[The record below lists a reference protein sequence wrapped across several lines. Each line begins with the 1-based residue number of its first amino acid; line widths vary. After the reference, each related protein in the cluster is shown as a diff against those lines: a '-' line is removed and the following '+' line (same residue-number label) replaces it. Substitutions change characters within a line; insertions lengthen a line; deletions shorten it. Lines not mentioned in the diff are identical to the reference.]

1 MRRALGKGGDAYYV
15 RQKLSYRCM
24 GMWFFERIYEKM
36 TAEPWACALDV
47 ILTALLIYGMIVF
60 LQKNNAKRLAPLVIL
75 FVAAGVVLSSELVGL
90 TVLGNVFRYSI
101 FIVLIAVVMLF
112 PQEAKRGLLK
122 LASPRDTHEAYT
134 TAYDVSDEQL
144 HAAIADIVRAAQ
156 NMSKKNVGAL
166 IVISTQNM
174 PEHIIDSGTKLDAV
188 LSCALLESIFNT
200 KAPLHDGA
208 VFVRGNRIVAAGC
221 FLPLSQSNAIDKE
234 LGTRHRAG
242 IGVSENY
249 NVLTII
255 VSEETGVISIAQRGE
270 LTRYFDSQM
279 LTDKLEQ
286 TYGLQAT
293 PETKKHRHRD

>member
-1 MRRALGKGGDAYYV
+1 MDFLTNITDKIIN
-15 RQKLSYRCM
+15 Q
-24 GMWFFERIYEKM
+24 
-36 TAEPWACALDV
+36 PWACAIDV
-47 ILTALLIYGMIVF
+47 VLSALLIYGMIVF
-60 LQKNNAKRLAPLVIL
+60 LKRNNAGKLTFIIL
-75 FVAAGVVLSSELVGL
+75 GFIALGTVLSSEIVGL
-90 TVLGNVFRYSI
+90 TVLGNTLKYSI
-101 FIVLIAVVMLF
+101 VIVIIAVIFLF
-112 PQEAKRGLLK
+112 PAETKRGMLK
-122 LASPRDTHEAYT
+122 LASPRDTHEQYT
-134 TAYDVSDEQL
+134 TAYDVSDEEL
-144 HAAIADIVRAAQ
+144 HSAINDIVRAAQ

-166 IVISTQNM
+166 IIISNQNL

-221 FLPLSQSNAIDKE
+221 FLPLSQSNSIDKE

-249 NVLTII
+249 NNVLTII
-255 VSEETGVISIAQRGE
+255 VSEETGVISIAQNGE

-293 PETKKHRHRD
+293 PESTKKHHHRKG

>member
-1 MRRALGKGGDAYYV
+1 
-15 RQKLSYRCM
+15 
-24 GMWFFERIYEKM
+24 MWFLTNIYEKM
-36 TAEPWACALDV
+36 VAKPWACAIDIVLA
-47 ILTALLIYGMIVF
+47 ALLIYGMIVF
-60 LQKNNAKRLAPLVIL
+60 LKKNNAGKLIAFVLV
-75 FVAAGVVLSSELVGL
+75 FVAAGIVLSSEFMDLPVVGS
-90 TVLGNVFRYSI
+90 VMRYGIIIVVVVIVF
-101 FIVLIAVVMLF
+101 VF
-112 PQEAKRGLLK
+112 PAETKRGLLK
-122 LASPRDTHEAYT
+122 LASPRDTHEQYT
-134 TAYDVSDEQL
+134 TAYDVSDEEL
-144 HAAIADIVRAAQ
+144 HAAINDIVRAAQ

-166 IVISTQNM
+166 IIISTQNL

-255 VSEETGVISIAQRGE
+255 VSEETGVISIAQHGE

-286 TYGLQAT
+286 TYGLRAT
-293 PETKKHRHRD
+293 PESTRKHHRRKGD

>member
-1 MRRALGKGGDAYYV
+1 ME
-15 RQKLSYRCM
+15 
-24 GMWFFERIYEKM
+24 FFEKIYDKM
-36 TAEPWACALDV
+36 VAKPWACALDIV
-47 ILTALLIYGMIVF
+47 LTALLIYGLIVF
-60 LQKNNAKRLAPLVIL
+60 LKKNNAKRLVFIALALIAV
-75 FVAAGVVLSSELVGL
+75 GVVLASELVGT
-90 TVLGNVFRYSI
+90 TVVGSLLKYAV
-101 FIVLIAVVMLF
+101 FIVIIVAVFMF
-112 PQEAKRGLLK
+112 PAEVRRGLLK
-122 LASPRDTHEAYT
+122 IASPRDTHEAYS
-134 TAYDVSDEQL
+134 ADENVSEEQL
-144 HAAIADIVRAAQ
+144 HNAINDIVRAAQ

-166 IVISTQNM
+166 IVISTQNL

-221 FLPLSQSNAIDKE
+221 FLPLSQSISIDKE

-255 VSEETGVISIAQRGE
+255 VSEETGVISIAQGGE

-293 PETKKHRHRD
+293 PESTRKRRRGKGA

>member
-1 MRRALGKGGDAYYV
+1 MDFFTNIYD
-15 RQKLSYRCM
+15 KL
-24 GMWFFERIYEKM
+24 IDK
-36 TAEPWACALDV
+36 PWAFAIDV
-47 ILTALLIYGMIVF
+47 VLSAFLIYGMIVF
-60 LQKNNAKRLAPLVIL
+60 LKKNNAGKLAFFLIG
-75 FVAAGVVLSSELVGL
+75 FVVLGIVLSSEFMGLTLVGSIM
-90 TVLGNVFRYSI
+90 RYATI
-101 FIVLIAVVMLF
+101 IIVIAVVFLF
-112 PQEAKRGLLK
+112 PAETRRGLLK
-122 LASPRDTHEAYT
+122 LASPRDTHEQYT
-134 TAYDVSDEQL
+134 TAYDVSDEEL
-144 HAAIADIVRAAQ
+144 HAAINDIVRAAQ

-221 FLPLSQSNAIDKE
+221 FLPLSQSNTIDKE

-255 VSEETGVISIAQRGE
+255 VSEETGVISIAQHGE

-293 PETKKHRHRD
+293 PESTRKHRHREG

>member
-1 MRRALGKGGDAYYV
+1 
-15 RQKLSYRCM
+15 
-24 GMWFFERIYEKM
+24 MWFFTNIYDKM
-36 TAEPWACALDV
+36 TDKPWACAIDIVLA
-47 ILTALLIYGMIVF
+47 ALLIYGMIVF
-60 LQKNNAKRLAPLVIL
+60 LKKNNAGKLIVFVLL
-75 FVAAGVVLSSELVGL
+75 FVAAGIVLSSDYIATPVVGSFMKY
-90 TVLGNVFRYSI
+90 G
-101 FIVLIAVVMLF
+101 VLIVAIVIVFMF
-112 PQEAKRGLLK
+112 PAEIKRGLLK
-122 LASPRDTHEAYT
+122 AASPRDTHEQYT
-134 TAYDVSDEQL
+134 TAYDVSDEEL
-144 HAAIADIVRAAQ
+144 HAAINDIVRAAQ

-166 IVISTQNM
+166 IIISNQNL
-174 PEHIIDSGTKLDAV
+174 PENIIDSGTKLDAV

-255 VSEETGVISIAQRGE
+255 VSEETGVISTAQHGE

-293 PETKKHRHRD
+293 PVPTRKRRRKES

>member
-1 MRRALGKGGDAYYV
+1 MEFLTNIY
-15 RQKLSYRCM
+15 QKM
-24 GMWFFERIYEKM
+24 IAK
-36 TAEPWACALDV
+36 PWACAIDIALA
-47 ILTALLIYGMIVF
+47 ALLIYGMIVF
-60 LQKNNAKRLAPLVIL
+60 LKKNNAGKLIAIVLV
-75 FVAAGVVLSSELVGL
+75 FVAASIVLSSELIGL
-90 TVLGNVFRYSI
+90 SVLGSVMRYGIIIVAIVIVF
-101 FIVLIAVVMLF
+101 VF
-112 PQEAKRGLLK
+112 PAETKRGLLK
-122 LASPRDTHEAYT
+122 LASPRDTHEQYT
-134 TAYDVSDEQL
+134 TAYDVSDEEL
-144 HAAIADIVRAAQ
+144 HAAINDIVRAAQ

-166 IVISTQNM
+166 IIISTQNL

-255 VSEETGVISIAQRGE
+255 VSEETGVISIAQHGE

-293 PETKKHRHRD
+293 PESTRKHHRRKGD

>member
-1 MRRALGKGGDAYYV
+1 ME
-15 RQKLSYRCM
+15 
-24 GMWFFERIYEKM
+24 FFERIYDKM
-36 TAEPWACALDV
+36 LAAPWACALDIV
-47 ILTALLIYGMIVF
+47 LTAFVIYGMIVF
-60 LQKNNAKRLAPLVIL
+60 LQKNNAKRLAFIIL
-75 FVAAGVVLSSELVGL
+75 AFVAIGIVLSSDYLGL
-90 TVLGNVFRYSI
+90 SVIGTLLKYSI
-101 FIVLIAVVMLF
+101 VIVIAAVLLLF
-112 PQEAKRGLLK
+112 PQETRRGLLK
-122 LASPRDTHEAYT
+122 LASPRDTHDAYT
-134 TAYDVSDEQL
+134 TAYDISDEEL
-144 HAAIADIVRAAQ
+144 HAAINDIVRATQ

-166 IVISTQNM
+166 IIISTQNM

-255 VSEETGVISIAQRGE
+255 VSEETGVISIAQHGE

-293 PETKKHRHRD
+293 PNSRNSKRHRHNKE

>member
-1 MRRALGKGGDAYYV
+1 
-15 RQKLSYRCM
+15 
-24 GMWFFERIYEKM
+24 MWFFENIYDKM
-36 TAEPWACALDV
+36 VDKPWACAIDIL
-47 ILTALLIYGMIVF
+47 LTALLIYGVIVF
-60 LQKNNAKRLAPLVIL
+60 LQKNNAKRLVFIIL
-75 FVAAGVVLSSELVGL
+75 AFTAAGVVLSSDELGF
-90 TVLGNVFRYSI
+90 TVIGTILEYSI
-101 FIVLIAVVMLF
+101 LIAVAAVLLLF
-112 PQEAKRGLLK
+112 PQETRRGLLK

-134 TAYDVSDEQL
+134 TEYDVSDEEL
-144 HAAIADIVRAAQ
+144 HSAINDIVRASQ

-166 IVISTQNM
+166 IVISTQSM
-174 PEHIIDSGTKLDAV
+174 PEHIIDSGTKLDAI

-221 FLPLSQSNAIDKE
+221 FLPLSHSNSIDKE

-249 NVLTII
+249 KVLTII
-255 VSEETGVISIAQRGE
+255 VSEETGVISIAQDGE
-270 LTRYFDSQM
+270 LTRYFDSKM

-293 PETKKHRHRD
+293 PKSTGRRRKKEA

>member
-1 MRRALGKGGDAYYV
+1 
-15 RQKLSYRCM
+15 
-24 GMWFFERIYEKM
+24 
-36 TAEPWACALDV
+36 
-47 ILTALLIYGMIVF
+47 
-60 LQKNNAKRLAPLVIL
+60 
-75 FVAAGVVLSSELVGL
+75 
-90 TVLGNVFRYSI
+90 
-101 FIVLIAVVMLF
+101 ML
-112 PQEAKRGLLK
+112 KI
-122 LASPRDTHEAYT
+122 ASPRDTHEAYT

-144 HAAIADIVRAAQ
+144 HAAINDIVRAAQ

-208 VFVRGNRIVAAGC
+208 V
-221 FLPLSQSNAIDKE
+221 SQSNSIDKE

-255 VSEETGVISIAQRGE
+255 VSEETGVISIAQGGE
-270 LTRYFDSQM
+270 LTRYFDSKM
-279 LTDKLEQ
+279 HTDKHEQ
-286 TYGLQAT
+286 TNGLQST
-293 PETKKHRHRD
+293 HETTRMRKRRREA

>member
-1 MRRALGKGGDAYYV
+1 ME
-15 RQKLSYRCM
+15 
-24 GMWFFERIYEKM
+24 FFTNIYDKM
-36 TAEPWACALDV
+36 AAKPWACAIDIV
-47 ILTALLIYGMIVF
+47 LTALLIYGMIVF
-60 LQKNNAKRLAPLVIL
+60 LRKNNAGKLIAFALVFI
-75 FVAAGVVLSSELVGL
+75 AAGIVLSSEFMDLPVVGSIMRYGVIIVILVI
-90 TVLGNVFRYSI
+90 VF
-101 FIVLIAVVMLF
+101 LF
-112 PQEAKRGLLK
+112 PAETKRGLFK
-122 LASPRDTHEAYT
+122 LASSRDTHEQYT
-134 TAYDVSDEQL
+134 TAYDVSDEEL
-144 HAAIADIVRAAQ
+144 HAAINDIVRAAQ

-166 IVISTQNM
+166 IIISNQNL
-174 PEHIIDSGTKLDAV
+174 PENIIDSGTRLDAV

-221 FLPLSQSNAIDKE
+221 FLPLSQSNSIDKE

-255 VSEETGVISIAQRGE
+255 VSEETGVISIAQHGD

-293 PETKKHRHRD
+293 PKTKSARKRRRKEG

>member
-1 MRRALGKGGDAYYV
+1 MKFL
-15 RQKLSYRCM
+15 
-24 GMWFFERIYEKM
+24 ENIYDKM
-36 TAEPWACALDV
+36 VAKPWACAIDIVLA
-47 ILTALLIYGMIVF
+47 ALLIYGMIVF
-60 LQKNNAKRLAPLVIL
+60 LKKNNAGKLVIFVL
-75 FVAAGVVLSSELVGL
+75 GFVALGIVLSSEFMGL
-90 TVLGNVFRYSI
+90 TVVGSIMKYGILIVVIVIVF
-101 FIVLIAVVMLF
+101 LF
-112 PQEAKRGLLK
+112 PAETKRGLLK
-122 LASPRDTHEAYT
+122 LASSRDTHEQYT
-134 TAYDVSDEQL
+134 TAYDVSDEEL
-144 HAAIADIVRAAQ
+144 HAAIGGIVRAAQ

-166 IVISTQNM
+166 IIISNQNL

-255 VSEETGVISIAQRGE
+255 VSEETGVISIAQHGE

-293 PETKKHRHRD
+293 PESTRKHRHK

>member
-1 MRRALGKGGDAYYV
+1 
-15 RQKLSYRCM
+15 
-24 GMWFFERIYEKM
+24 MWFFENIYNKM
-36 TAEPWACALDV
+36 VDKPWACV
-47 ILTALLIYGMIVF
+47 IDILLTALLIYGLIVF
-60 LQKNNAKRLAPLVIL
+60 LQKNNAKRLVFIIL
-75 FVAAGVVLSSELVGL
+75 AFTAIGVVLSSDELGF
-90 TVLGNVFRYSI
+90 TVIGTILSYSI
-101 FIVLIAVVMLF
+101 LIAVAAILLLF
-112 PQEAKRGLLK
+112 PQETRRGLLK

-134 TAYDVSDEQL
+134 TDYDVSDEQL
-144 HAAIADIVRAAQ
+144 HAAINHIVRAAQ

-166 IVISTQNM
+166 IVISTQGM
-174 PEHIIDSGTKLDAV
+174 PEHIIDSGTKLDAI

-221 FLPLSQSNAIDKE
+221 FLPLSQSNSIDKE

-255 VSEETGVISIAQRGE
+255 VSEETGVISIAHDGE

-293 PETKKHRHRD
+293 PQSTHKRRRKEA

>member
-1 MRRALGKGGDAYYV
+1 
-15 RQKLSYRCM
+15 
-24 GMWFFERIYEKM
+24 MWFLTNIYEKM
-36 TAEPWACALDV
+36 AAKPWACAIDIVLA
-47 ILTALLIYGMIVF
+47 ALLIYGMIVF
-60 LQKNNAKRLAPLVIL
+60 LKKNNAGKLIAFVLV
-75 FVAAGVVLSSELVGL
+75 FVAAGIVLSSEFMDLPVVGS
-90 TVLGNVFRYSI
+90 VMRYGIIIVVVVIVF
-101 FIVLIAVVMLF
+101 VF
-112 PQEAKRGLLK
+112 PAETKRGLLK
-122 LASPRDTHEAYT
+122 LASPRDTHEQYT
-134 TAYDVSDEQL
+134 TAYDVSDEEL
-144 HAAIADIVRAAQ
+144 HAAINDIVRAAQ

-166 IVISTQNM
+166 IIISTQNL

-255 VSEETGVISIAQRGE
+255 VSEETGVISIAQHGE

-293 PETKKHRHRD
+293 PESTRKHHRRKGD

>member
-1 MRRALGKGGDAYYV
+1 
-15 RQKLSYRCM
+15 
-24 GMWFFERIYEKM
+24 MWFITNIIDKF
-36 TAEPWACALDV
+36 TSQPWSAAIDIVLS
-47 ILTALLIYGMIVF
+47 ALLIYGMIVF
-60 LQKNNAKRLAPLVIL
+60 LKKNNAVRLTF
-75 FVAAGVVLSSELVGL
+75 FVLPFLAVGTVLSSDAIGL
-90 TVLGNVFRYSI
+90 PLLGGILRYAIIFVIIGIFFVFPAES
-101 FIVLIAVVMLF
+101 
-112 PQEAKRGLLK
+112 KRGLLK
-122 LASPRDTHEAYT
+122 LASPRSSHEQYT
-134 TAYDVSDEQL
+134 TAYDVSDEEL
-144 HAAIADIVRAAQ
+144 HSAINDIVRAAQ

-221 FLPLSQSNAIDKE
+221 FLPLSQNNSIDKE

-270 LTRYFDSQM
+270 ISRYFDSQM

-293 PETKKHRHRD
+293 PDAGRKHHKKSN

>member
-1 MRRALGKGGDAYYV
+1 MPQCCCCFRRRLGA
-15 RQKLSYRCM
+15 
-24 GMWFFERIYEKM
+24 
-36 TAEPWACALDV
+36 AC
-47 ILTALLIYGMIVF
+47 
-60 LQKNNAKRLAPLVIL
+60 
-75 FVAAGVVLSSELVGL
+75 
-90 TVLGNVFRYSI
+90 
-101 FIVLIAVVMLF
+101 
-112 PQEAKRGLLK
+112 LK
-122 LASPRDTHEAYT
+122 SPRDTHEAYT

-144 HAAIADIVRAAQ
+144 HAAINDIVRAAQ

-221 FLPLSQSNAIDKE
+221 FLPLSQSNSIDKE

-255 VSEETGVISIAQRGE
+255 VSEETGVISIAQGGE

-293 PETKKHRHRD
+293 PESTRRRKRGREA

>member
-1 MRRALGKGGDAYYV
+1 
-15 RQKLSYRCM
+15 
-24 GMWFFERIYEKM
+24 MWFLQKVWNNM
-36 TAEPWACALDV
+36 AGKPWACAVDI
-47 ILTALLIYGMIVF
+47 ILTALLIYGLIVF
-60 LQKNNAKRLAPLVIL
+60 LKKNNAGKLVFFIL
-75 FVAAGVVLSSELVGL
+75 GLVVLGIVLSSEFIGL
-90 TVLGNVFRYSI
+90 SVLGTVMKYGIIIVTVAIVF
-101 FIVLIAVVMLF
+101 LF
-112 PQEAKRGLLK
+112 PAETRRGMLK

-134 TAYDVSDEQL
+134 TAYDVSDEEL
-144 HAAIADIVRAAQ
+144 HGAINDIVRAAQ

-221 FLPLSQSNAIDKE
+221 FLPLSQSNSIDKE

-255 VSEETGVISIAQRGE
+255 VSEETGVISIAQHGE

-293 PETKKHRHRD
+293 PDSVRKHRHKS

>member
-1 MRRALGKGGDAYYV
+1 
-15 RQKLSYRCM
+15 
-24 GMWFFERIYEKM
+24 MWFFENVYNKM
-36 TAEPWACALDV
+36 AANPWACAIDIL
-47 ILTALLIYGMIVF
+47 LTALLIYGVIVF
-60 LQKNNAKRLAPLVIL
+60 LKKNNAKRLTFFIL
-75 FVAAGVVLSSELVGL
+75 AFTALGIVLSSSALGL
-90 TVLGNVFRYSI
+90 TVIGSILKYSI
-101 FIVLIAVVMLF
+101 VIVIVAVLLLF
-112 PQEAKRGLLK
+112 PQETRRGLLK
-122 LASPRDTHEAYT
+122 LASPRETHEAYT
-134 TAYDVSDEQL
+134 TAYDVSDDEL
-144 HAAIADIVRAAQ
+144 HAAINDIVRAAQ

-166 IVISTQNM
+166 IIITTQNM
-174 PEHIIDSGTKLDAV
+174 PEHIVDSGTKLDAV

-208 VFVRGNRIVAAGC
+208 VVVRGNRIVAAGC
-221 FLPLSQSNAIDKE
+221 FLPLSHSTTIDKE

-255 VSEETGVISIAQRGE
+255 VSEETGVISIAQYGE

-293 PETKKHRHRD
+293 PETSKKRKRKN

>member
-1 MRRALGKGGDAYYV
+1 
-15 RQKLSYRCM
+15 
-24 GMWFFERIYEKM
+24 MWFLENIYQKM
-36 TAEPWACALDV
+36 AAKPWACAIDIVLA
-47 ILTALLIYGMIVF
+47 ALLIYGMIVF
-60 LQKNNAKRLAPLVIL
+60 LKRNNAGKLIAFVLV
-75 FVAAGVVLSSELVGL
+75 FVAAGIVLSSEFMDLPVIGSIMRYGIII
-90 TVLGNVFRYSI
+90 VVVVIVF
-101 FIVLIAVVMLF
+101 VF
-112 PQEAKRGLLK
+112 PAETKRGLLK
-122 LASPRDTHEAYT
+122 LASPRDTHEQYT
-134 TAYDVSDEQL
+134 TAYGASDEEL
-144 HAAIADIVRAAQ
+144 HAAINDIVRAAQ

-166 IVISTQNM
+166 IIISTQNL

-255 VSEETGVISIAQRGE
+255 VSEETGVISIAQHGE

-293 PETKKHRHRD
+293 PESTRKHHRRKGD